1 MRSCRIPQF
10 GPRSESVSENSMIT
24 LRRTI
29 AAVAV
34 GAAIAMSGALPG
46 SAAPLSGSAPTTAMP
61 DGQTA
66 GKSDGVTLVKRRGR
80 GGRHWRGHRGGR
92 HVWRGHRGGRYY
104 GYRRHRNR
112 GFYFAPFIAAPFLYG
127 GYNYGYPYY
136 SYGGYRGNSCYR
148 ECRYEHGP
156 RYCRKYWRRYC

>member
-1 MRSCRIPQF
+1 MIRFIVGTCHILMRSCCIPKP
-10 GPRSESVSENSMIT
+10 GHMSESVSENSMIT

-34 GAAIAMSGALPG
+34 GAAIAFSGVLPG
-46 SAAPLSGSAPTTAMP
+46 SAAPLSGSAPTTATP

-66 GKSDGVTLVKRRGR
+66 GNGVTLVKRHR
-80 GGRHWRGHRGGR
+80 GGRHWRG
-92 HVWRGHRGGRYY
+92 GHRGRHYGHRRY
-104 GYRRHRNR
+104 RNR
-112 GFYFAPFIAAPFLYG
+112 GLYFAPFVAAPFLYG
-127 GYNYGYPYY
+127 GYNY
-136 SYGGYRGNSCYR
+136 YGGGNSCFR